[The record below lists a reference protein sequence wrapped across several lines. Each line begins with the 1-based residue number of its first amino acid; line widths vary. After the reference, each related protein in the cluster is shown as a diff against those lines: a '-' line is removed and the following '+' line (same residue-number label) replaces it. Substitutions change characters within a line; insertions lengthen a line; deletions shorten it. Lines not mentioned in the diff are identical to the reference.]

1 MFPIPWQVDGTPVL
15 CISASAASSDVRV
28 SFVFSDVCFYLHDCC
43 YIFPFISAFSRVSC
57 VVLAPPA
64 GHRNTCLEFRA
75 LCRCSLVLY
84 QVFLVLLFFYSV
96 AFRLVLPYRPSVGP
110 LPRHII
116 GLIVPA
122 NSNRVPVGLG
132 LRPARMHKDFCFGF
146 LSIHFFP
153 FFSFLFFHR
162 PFLPFCTLFCI
173 TFLSSPLFRVY
184 ACTTAMVLVLS
195 RSK

>member
-110 LPRHII
+110 LPRHIV
-116 GLIVPA
+116 GLVVPA
-122 NSNRVPVGLG
+122 DSNLVSSGLG
-132 LRPARMHKDFCFGF
+132 LRSARMHEVFCFVF
-146 LSIHFFP
+146 LSFL
-153 FFSFLFFHR
+153 SFLFF
-162 PFLPFCTLFCI
+162 FFALFCPSLYNSH
-173 TFLSSPLFRVY
+173 F
-184 ACTTAMVLVLS
+184 
-195 RSK
+195 